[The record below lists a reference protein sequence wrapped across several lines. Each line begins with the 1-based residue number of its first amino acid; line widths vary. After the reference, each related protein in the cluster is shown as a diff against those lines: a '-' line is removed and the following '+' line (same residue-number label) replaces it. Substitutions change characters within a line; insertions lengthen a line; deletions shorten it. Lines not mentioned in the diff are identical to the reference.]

1 MLLPSDIFI
10 LMSQLNDIALDRT
23 GDVGHYKESQLQ
35 AVYFFILPLTS
46 HTPPILSTPPPST
59 ASLWRHPFLSSL
71 NPDGLTD
78 VGTLR
83 SPTHHLP
90 SRALLTTEEVARRL
104 CFKSTAPASYYLSLH
119 QALDAHSYPPHPI
132 PYTSPPRLSSAS
144 AGLAL
149 LFKLLFRND
158 SDCTPIPVRATRS
171 LTPFAPPLLKRRRFT
186 PSAAHALL
194 LLKTTPSGLLP
205 PAVPC
210 SANCSFG
217 SMPSASQRY
226 LCHDEFDID
235 LGPTPTHPALSV
247 HRPTPLLARDVTRLG
262 CEGPFASQAFAAAQ
276 DDSSVV
282 PCS

>member
-1 MLLPSDIFI
+1 MLLPSDISI
-10 LMSQLNDIALDRT
+10 LMSQLDGIALDRT
-23 GDVGHYKESQLQ
+23 GDVGRRWYITSANPPPPVASPFDDRGGRPPALFQEHRAREL
-35 AVYFFILPLTS
+35 LPLSSPGSRRTLLPATS
-46 HTPPILSTPPPST
+46 YPIYQPAAPAVGVGGPRFTLQIVSLLLSYLQLISSNILLAGFFETTP
-59 ASLWRHPFLSSL
+59 
-71 NPDGLTD
+71 
-78 VGTLR
+78 
-83 SPTHHLP
+83 
-90 SRALLTTEEVARRL
+90 
-104 CFKSTAPASYYLSLH
+104 TAPRFQFARH
-119 QALDAHSYPPHPI
+119 EA
-132 PYTSPPRLSSAS
+132 
-144 AGLAL
+144 
-149 LFKLLFRND
+149 
-158 SDCTPIPVRATRS
+158 
-171 LTPFAPPLLKRRRFT
+171 FAPPLLKRRRFT